1 MITKSSRPKP
11 TKIIWDLGNVFVR
24 WNPRNLYQTLFPDTD
39 AGRTEKDHF
48 LTNVVSM
55 HTFNERLDRGE
66 PIEQLCAE
74 TVAAN
79 PNVDPALIY
88 AYNQWRDMLDGE
100 ITETVE
106 MFRAAK
112 QRGVRGYA
120 LSNWG
125 QHFVDVLEE
134 YPVFKEFDGR
144 VVSYE
149 LGIVKPNPGIFET
162 LLSRFDLRAE
172 ECLFVD
178 DNRANIDAA
187 KQLGFHVHHFGEPIR
202 LRAALHEHD
211 LLPIEPSNDWTVADT
226 TLRRQFT
233 FTDFKVA
240 WTFMSEVAVLAER
253 LDHHPDWSNSW
264 NRVDISL
271 TSHDKGRLTGRDYA
285 LAEAIDA
292 IDLIDLIEFSMSPS
306 IA

>member
-1 MITKSSRPKP
+1 MSAPPQKLKPKP
-11 TKIIWDLGNVFVR
+11 TTIIWDLGNVFVR
-24 WNPRNLYQTLFPDTD
+24 WNPKSLYQTLFPDTD
-39 AGRTEKDHF
+39 AGRAEMDHF

-55 HTFNERLDRGE
+55 HTFNERLDLGE

-79 PNVDPALIY
+79 PSVDPALINAY
-88 AYNQWRDMLDGE
+88 ARWRDMLDGQ
-100 ITETVE
+100 ISETVQ
-106 MFRAAK
+106 MFRATK
-112 QRGVRGYA
+112 QRGVRGFA

-125 QHFVDVLEE
+125 RHFVDVLEE

-149 LGIVKPNPGIFET
+149 LGIVKPNPKIFET
-162 LLSRFDLRAE
+162 LLDRFNLRAD

-178 DNRANIDAA
+178 DSRANIDAA

-211 LLPIEPSNDWTVADT
+211 LLPIELPVGWTTSDT
-226 TLRRQFT
+226 TLRQRFT
-233 FTDFKVA
+233 FADFPQA
-240 WTFMSEVAVLAER
+240 WAFMTEVAALAEK

-271 TSHDKGRLTGRDYA
+271 TSHDQRRLTGRDYA
-285 LAEAIDA
+285 LAEAINSLP
-292 IDLIDLIEFSMSPS
+292 IPP
-306 IA
+306 

>member
-1 MITKSSRPKP
+1 VTSTGSRPKP
-11 TKIIWDLGNVFVR
+11 TTIVWDLGNVFVR
-24 WNPRNLYQTLFPDTD
+24 WNPRKLYQTLFPDTD
-39 AGRTEKDHF
+39 AGRSDMDHF

-55 HTFNERLDRGE
+55 HTFNERLDLGE
-66 PIEQLCAE
+66 PIEQICAE
-74 TVAAN
+74 TAAAN
-79 PNVDPALIY
+79 PNVDSALIY
-88 AYNQWRDMLDGE
+88 AYDRWRDMLDGE
-100 ITETVE
+100 IAETVQ
-106 MFRAAK
+106 MFRATK
-112 QRGVRGYA
+112 QRGIRGYA

-125 QHFVDVLEE
+125 RHFVDALDE
-134 YPVFKEFDGR
+134 YPVFNEFDGR

-149 LGIVKPNPGIFET
+149 IGIVKPHPAIFES
-162 LLSRFDLRAE
+162 LLTRFNLRAD

-187 KQLGFHVHHFGEPIR
+187 KHLGFHVHHFGEPIR

-211 LLPIEPSNDWTVADT
+211 LLPIEPSPHWSGADAG
-226 TLRRQFT
+226 LRRQFT
-233 FTDFKVA
+233 FVDFKQAWAFMEDVA
-240 WTFMSEVAVLAER
+240 LLAEK

-292 IDLIDLIEFSMSPS
+292 IV
-306 IA
+306 ARHQ